1 MFRRVLIANRGEIAL
16 RIIRTC
22 RELGLTTVLAH
33 SEADANSLPAREADE
48 RVCIGPARAA
58 SSYLDVR
65 RLVSAATAFRCDALH
80 PGYGFLAE
88 SPRLAEACAEAKVV
102 FIGPAAAT
110 LRALG
115 DKIEARRL
123 AREAGVPVIPGS
135 PGAVADAREAAAAA
149 AEIGYPVLLKAAA
162 GGGGRGIR
170 LVASPADLEREF
182 AEAQAEAASAFGDG
196 RLYVEALL
204 LGMRHVEVQVVGDGQ
219 GRAVHLF
226 ERDCSLQ
233 RRRQKLMEESP
244 AALIP
249 ERTRLAVQQAA
260 VRLAESLAYAGAGT
274 VEFLVRGEA
283 FHFMEVNARLQV
295 EHGVT
300 EMVTGTDLVA
310 AQISV
315 ATGCGLPWKQREI
328 TLSGHAIECRINA
341 EDPESLAPSPGTV
354 RGLTLPGGPGVR
366 LDTHLFPGA
375 EVSLWYDSLVA
386 KVLAHHETRDQVR
399 ARMLRALDELQ
410 ILGLSTNIPA
420 QRAALLEDRFARAEV

>member
-1 MFRRVLIANRGEIAL
+1 MFRRVLVANRGEIAL

-22 RELGLTTVLAH
+22 RELGVTTVLAH
-33 SEADANSLPAREADE
+33 SEADAGSLPAREADE

-58 SSYLDVR
+58 ASYLDAR
-65 RLVSAATAFRCDALH
+65 RLTAAAVAFRCQALH
-80 PGYGFLAE
+80 PGYGFLSE
-88 SPRLAEACAEAKVV
+88 SPRLAEACAEAGIV
-102 FIGPAAAT
+102 FIGPAAGT

-135 PGAVADAREAAAAA
+135 AGAVADAREAAGAAT
-149 AEIGYPVLLKAAA
+149 ETGYPVLLKAAA

-170 LVASPADLEREF
+170 MAASGADLEREF
-182 AEAQAEAASAFGDG
+182 AEAQAEAVNAFGDG

-204 LGMRHVEVQVVGDGQ
+204 AGLRHVEVQVLGDGK

-233 RRRQKLMEESP
+233 RRRQKLMEEAPAVLIP
-244 AALIP
+244 AA
-249 ERTRLAVQQAA
+249 TRQAMREAA
-260 VRLAESLAYAGAGT
+260 VRLAESLSYAGAGT
-274 VEFLVRGEA
+274 VEFLVRGDT

-310 AQISV
+310 AQLVV
-315 ATGCGLPWKQREI
+315 ASGSGLPWGQKDI
-328 TLSGHAIECRINA
+328 ALSGHAIECRVNA
-341 EDPESLAPSPGTV
+341 EDPVSLAPGLGTV

-366 LDTHLFPGA
+366 VDTHLEPGA
-375 EVSLWYDSLVA
+375 EVTVWYDSLVA
-386 KVLAHHETRDQVR
+386 KVLAHHETRAL
-399 ARMLRALDELQ
+399 ARGRLLRALDELEIQ
-410 ILGLSTNIPA
+410 GLSTNVSR
-420 QRAALLEDRFARAEV
+420 QRAALREDLFAGATV